1 MSINFDKFIENC
13 SSTQKKAGVFM
24 YNSQIVAERIKKK
37 ASENNI
43 ALGNMF
49 AELGISNNT
58 LHNMKTSMPKSDT
71 LARIADYLNVSVDY
85 LLGRTDNPDGT
96 GNNISQSNIAGNNN
110 ASINNASPAPVHD
123 SVTDEFMKIFKEL
136 SFEDK
141 AELMHSAVQ
150 MKKKGED

>member
-1 MSINFDKFIENC
+1 
-13 SSTQKKAGVFM
+13 M
-24 YNSQIVAERIKKK
+24 YISQITVDRIKKIREEK
-37 ASENNI
+37 GISA
-43 ALGNMF
+43 
-49 AELGISNNT
+49 AELNKICELSKNTVSTSANSKNGLSAKILFDISKF
-58 LHNMKTSMPKSDT
+58 LDC
-71 LARIADYLNVSVDY
+71 SVDY

-136 SFEDK
+136 PFEDK

-150 MKKKGED
+150 MKKKED

>member
-1 MSINFDKFIENC
+1 
-13 SSTQKKAGVFM
+13 M
-24 YNSQIVAERIKKK
+24 YNSL
-37 ASENNI
+37 NI
-43 ALGNMF
+43 AENIKNTAKMKKVTVKCML
-49 AELGISNNT
+49 ADLDLSVNT
-58 LHNMKTSMPKSDT
+58 LQNMKTSMPKSDT

-96 GNNISQSNIAGNNN
+96 VNTISQSNIAGNNN

-150 MKKKGED
+150 MKKKGEE

>member
-1 MSINFDKFIENC
+1 
-13 SSTQKKAGVFM
+13 M

-85 LLGRTDNPDGT
+85 LLGRTDNP
-96 GNNISQSNIAGNNN
+96 NINDN
-110 ASINNASPAPVHD
+110 SIKPGDVKGINVKGD
-123 SVTDEFMKIFKEL
+123 TSVTISETPKEHDTIKQNFIALFDNL
-136 SFEDK
+136 SPENQIEVMYFTK
-141 AELMHSAVQ
+141 QLMEKES
-150 MKKKGED
+150 

>member
-1 MSINFDKFIENC
+1 
-13 SSTQKKAGVFM
+13 M
-24 YNSQIVAERIKKK
+24 YNSL
-37 ASENNI
+37 NI
-43 ALGNMF
+43 AENIKNTAKMKKVTVKCML
-49 AELGISNNT
+49 ADLDLSVNT
-58 LHNMKTSMPKSDT
+58 LQNMKTSMPKSDT
-71 LARIADYLNVSVDY
+71 IARIADYLNCSVDY

-150 MKKKGED
+150 MKKKED